1 MRGLLFYLLVFLPF
15 CGFSQKKKY
24 KELQSNAFELIKNK
38 KFTEASSVFDEL
50 IKQKP
55 KIAENYY
62 WKGFC
67 LAKNDKYA
75 EAISTL
81 NIAIEKDPKNWRFY
95 KSRGDAYYNS
105 KKYQESLQDYEKAID
120 LEPTKQ
126 KDTLFWYIA
135 DAYQKLNQYE
145 KAVENYN
152 KAIQINPQ
160 NPDLYYHKGFC
171 YSFLPEKEKEKYKT
185 QACSDYQKAFEGG
198 ITKAKSEA
206 WEIFRCDFA
215 KPEIKKD
222 NTPIAISKVEIEP
235 FTGAIVISKGIN
247 YEKFELYVGKSEAD
261 FLVGNEIASN
271 SEIVFKVIKPRGFQ
285 ENENEQILFGTD
297 FAIYE
302 KEKLVQQSD
311 DLYKDD
317 FTGIP
322 AEMLKSLKITVS
334 LYGLQENKEYSCL
347 VRFFDKQSNAEMSIS
362 LPFVIKSKTRT
373 DRFINA
379 SFGVLGQSTTSKSVG
394 DIDIRRIEWRQ
405 NQKVV
410 GKLKGNQ
417 NFELWLVGV
426 KNLQGSTKAQYAWI
440 NAKNG
445 EKIEQKNLSIQ
456 ENKGSIQIKNLTPPT
471 QAGKYIFWLKVEQNF
486 TEYQNY
492 AFTAEMEV
500 E

>member
-1 MRGLLFYLLVFLPF
+1 MRIVLFCLLTLLPF
-15 CGFSQKKKY
+15 CSFSQKKY
-24 KELQSNAFELIKNK
+24 KELQSKAFELIKNK

-55 KIAENYY
+55 KISENYY

-67 LAKNDKYA
+67 YVSDGKNI
-75 EAISTL
+75 EAIEVL
-81 NIAIEKDPKNWRFY
+81 NIAIEKNPKNWNFY

-135 DAYQKLNQYE
+135 DAYRKLSQYE
-145 KAVENYN
+145 KAIENYS

-160 NPDLYYHKGFC
+160 NPDLYYHRGFC
-171 YSFLPEKEKEKYKT
+171 YSFLPEKEKYKS

-198 ITKAKSEA
+198 IKKAKPEA

-222 NTPIAISKVEIEP
+222 NAPVAISKVEIEP
-235 FTGAIVISKGIN
+235 FTGAIIISKGIS
-247 YEKFELYVGKSEAD
+247 YERFELYVGKSETD

-271 SEIVFKVIKPRGFQ
+271 SEIVFKVIKPRGFR
-285 ENENEQILFGTD
+285 ENENDQILFGTD

-302 KEKLVQQSD
+302 KEKLLQKSE

-317 FTGIP
+317 FTGVN
-322 AEMLKSLKITVS
+322 AEMLKSLKLTITP
-334 LYGLQENKEYSCL
+334 YGLQENKEYSFL
-347 VRFFDKQSNAEMSIS
+347 VRFFDKQSNAEISIS
-362 LPFVIKSKTRT
+362 LPFIIKSKTRT
-373 DRFINA
+373 DRFINS
-379 SFGVLGQSTTSKSVG
+379 SFGVLGQGTTSKSVG
-394 DIDIRRIEWRQ
+394 DIDIQRIEWRQ

-445 EKIEQKNLSIQ
+445 EKIEQKNLSLQ
-456 ENKGSIQIKNLTPPT
+456 ENKGTIQIKNLTPPT
-471 QAGKYIFWLKVEQNF
+471 QAGKYIFWLKVEKNF
-486 TEYQNY
+486 AEYQYY
-492 AFTAEMEV
+492 AFTAEIEV